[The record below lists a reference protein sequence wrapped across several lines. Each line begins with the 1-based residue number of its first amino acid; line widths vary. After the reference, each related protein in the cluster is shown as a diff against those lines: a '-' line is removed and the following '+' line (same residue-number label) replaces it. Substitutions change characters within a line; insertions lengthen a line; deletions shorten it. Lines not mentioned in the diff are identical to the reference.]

1 MTTEAEALANVLV
14 WSGDSPGWQRD
25 ALRRL
30 AIEGSVDAAGLDQ
43 LVSICKGDSPA
54 VPLEATHLR
63 DPNRDQGEVYLRQ
76 VHGVRHVNALALDQ
90 RLTLHRVGLT
100 IIYGDN
106 GSGKSGYARI
116 LKRACRARMS
126 GRGEEIIPD
135 IYEAQPGTPSATIEY
150 AVSGQNR
157 SCSWQLGQPGDTALS
172 AVSVFDSRTA
182 NIHVDETNDVAYTPL
197 PLKLLATLA
206 QLCKSVKDKLAA
218 EITQLQTQTPQSV
231 KTPTCSPT
239 SKVGQLLARLAATT
253 APATVETLATL
264 MQAEQ
269 DRLAQLTA
277 DLAGDPS
284 RAARQLAALKTKV
297 EGHIARLDEL
307 FAAISDNTVNELRQ
321 LATESG
327 AARQAAAAA
336 SGALFAGEP
345 LPHIGSEVWQSL
357 WESARAYSV
366 KAAYPERGFP
376 VTDPGSVCVLC
387 QQELSAQAADRLS
400 RFEAFVRDDS
410 QQRADAAR
418 VLYDDAVAAFAQ
430 SGLTLAD
437 LAAIVATVRDD
448 LRQDALASDARRAGI
463 HALWRHR
470 QISRRHADAAAV
482 IDAGIVALPR
492 QALAEQVADLEAR
505 GEALA
510 AEAGSPARAALIAE
524 RTELADRHWLNGI
537 KPDVLAQIERLN
549 QIKALETAQRD
560 TTTNRITSKSTE
572 IAQDLVTDAL
582 RAQFAREVAS
592 FDIAGL
598 AVELRQQNSVQ
609 GVPRFKVA
617 LTRKPAASVG
627 QVLSEGEHRCVA
639 LAAFMAELATT
650 ENRSGIVFD
659 DPVSSLD
666 HMHREA
672 VAKRLIAE
680 AANRQVIVFTHDLAF
695 LFELNRAADEM
706 HPKPQVAISSVSRG
720 SDKAGFCRNE
730 PPFKARRVIDI
741 TTSLTNQLANER
753 YHFDQGNQDEWRDTV
768 KSVAASL
775 RDTWEIAVEEAVGH
789 VIRRLS
795 NEVKTPGLVKLT
807 AITVADCESMR
818 DGFGR
823 CSELLHSAAPALNRP
838 LPRPDALSDEINAL
852 SNWANN
858 LRQRQ
863 TAARLA

>member
-1 MTTEAEALANVLV
+1 MTTEAEALGNILT
-14 WSGDSPGWQRD
+14 WSADCAGWQRD

-30 AIEGSVDAAGLDQ
+30 AIEGSVDAAGIDE
-43 LVSICKGDSPA
+43 LVAICKGDNPA
-54 VPLEATHLR
+54 VPLEVAHLR

-76 VHGVRHVNALALDQ
+76 VHGVRHVNALAPDQ

-116 LKRACRARMS
+116 LKKACRARMS

-150 AVSGQNR
+150 SISGQNR
-157 SCSWQLGQPGDTALS
+157 TCAWQLGQPADTALS

-182 NIHVDETNDVAYTPL
+182 NTHVDETNDVAYTPF
-197 PLKLLATLA
+197 PLKLLSALA
-206 QLCKSVKDKLAA
+206 QLCKSVKDKLTA
-218 EITQLQTQTPQSV
+218 EITQLQAQTPQSI
-231 KTPTCSPT
+231 KAPTCSPT

-253 APATVETLATL
+253 APATVEALATL
-264 MQAEQ
+264 TQAEQ

-277 DLAGDPS
+277 DLASDLP

-297 EGHIARLDEL
+297 EGHIARLDGL
-307 FAAISDNTVNELRQ
+307 FAAISDVSAAELRR
-321 LATESG
+321 LATESETARL
-327 AARQAAAAA
+327 AARAA

-345 LPHIGSEVWQSL
+345 LPNIGSEVWQSL

-366 KAAYPERGFP
+366 EAAFPERDFP

-387 QQELSAQAADRLS
+387 QQELSPQAADRLN

-418 VLYDDAVAAFAQ
+418 AAYDDAVAGFAQ

-437 LAAIVATVRDD
+437 LAAIVATIRDD
-448 LRQDALASDARRAGI
+448 MRQDALAGEIRRAGL
-463 HALWRHR
+463 HAIWRYR
-470 QISRRHADAAAV
+470 QISRRHVNPSAA
-482 IDAGIVALPR
+482 IDAGVVALPR
-492 QALAEQVADLEAR
+492 QALADQVADLEAR
-505 GEALA
+505 GEALV
-510 AEAGSPARAALIAE
+510 AEADSPARAALIAE
-524 RTELADRHWLNGI
+524 RTELTDRQWLNGI
-537 KPDVLAQIERLN
+537 KADVLAQIERLK
-549 QIKALETAQRD
+549 QILALETAQRD
-560 TTTNRITSKSTE
+560 TATNRITTKSTE
-572 IAQDLVTDAL
+572 IAQGLVTDAL

-592 FDIAGL
+592 FEIAGL

-617 LTRKPAASVG
+617 LTRKPMASVG

-666 HMHREA
+666 HMHRQA

-695 LFELNRAADEM
+695 LFELDRAAKEVD
-706 HPKPQVAISSVSRG
+706 PKPQVAVSCVSRG
-720 SDKAGFCRNE
+720 SDKAGFCRSE
-730 PPFKARRVIDI
+730 PPFKARPVTDI

-753 YHFDQGNQDEWRDTV
+753 YHFDQGDQDRWRETV
-768 KSVAASL
+768 KSIAGSL

-818 DGFGR
+818 DGFQR

-838 LPRPDALSDEINAL
+838 LPRPDALTDEINAL
-852 SNWANN
+852 ATWAAD

-863 TAARLA
+863 NTARLP

>member
-1 MTTEAEALANVLV
+1 MTTEAEVLTSILE
-14 WSGDSPGWQRD
+14 WSADSPAWQRD

-30 AIEGSVDAAGLDQ
+30 ATDGSVDDPGLNQ
-43 LVSICKGDSPA
+43 LVSICKGDA
-54 VPLEATHLR
+54 TDVPLTAAHLR
-63 DPNRDQGEVYLRQ
+63 DPSRDQGEVYLRQ
-76 VHGVRHVNALALDQ
+76 VHGVRHVNALAPDQ
-90 RLTLHRVGLT
+90 TLTLHRVGLT

-116 LKRACRARMS
+116 LKRACRARIP

-135 IYEAQPGTPSATIEY
+135 IYDAQPGTPTATIEY
-150 AVSGQNR
+150 AISGQNR
-157 SCSWQLGQPGDTALS
+157 SCAWQLGQPGDAALS

-182 NIHVDETNDVAYTPL
+182 NIHVDETNDVAYTPF
-197 PLKLLATLA
+197 PLKLLGSLA

-218 EITQLQTQTPQSV
+218 EINQLQAQTPQSI
-231 KTPTCSPT
+231 KAPTCSPT
-239 SKVGQLLARLAATT
+239 SKVGQLIAQLAANTD
-253 APATVETLATL
+253 PAAVESLATL
-264 MQAEQ
+264 TQSDQ

-284 RAARQLAALKTKV
+284 RAARQLAALKSKV
-297 EGHIARLDEL
+297 EGHIARLDGL
-307 FAAISDNTVNELRQ
+307 ITAISDDSAAMLRR
-321 LATESG
+321 LATETDATRR
-327 AARQAAAAA
+327 AAEAA

-357 WESARAYSV
+357 WDSARAFSLE
-366 KAAYPERGFP
+366 AAYPERDFP

-387 QQELSAQAADRLS
+387 QQGLSPQAADRLN

-418 VLYDDAVAAFAQ
+418 AAYDDAIVAFAE
-430 SGLTLAD
+430 SGLTLTE
-437 LAAIVATVRDD
+437 LAAIVATIRDD
-448 LRQDALASDARRAGI
+448 LLQDALATEVGRAGL

-470 QISRRHADAAAV
+470 QIGRRHADAAAV
-482 IDAGIVALPR
+482 IDAELVALPHE
-492 QALAEQVADLEAR
+492 ALANQVADLEAR
-505 GEALA
+505 GEGLV

-524 RTELADRHWLNGI
+524 RTELADRQWLNGI
-537 KPDVLAQIERLN
+537 KTDVLAQIERLK
-549 QIKALETAQRD
+549 QIKVLEIAQRD
-560 TTTNRITSKSTE
+560 TTTNRITAKSTDV
-572 IAQDLVTDAL
+572 AQALVTDAL

-592 FDIAGL
+592 FEIAGL

-617 LTRKPAASVG
+617 LTRKPNAAVG

-650 ENRSGIVFD
+650 DSRSGIVFD

-680 AANRQVIVFTHDLAF
+680 AATRQVIVFTHDLAF
-695 LFELNRAADEM
+695 LFELNRAADKVD
-706 HPKPQVAISSVSRG
+706 PKPQVAVSSISRG
-720 SDKAGFCRNE
+720 SDKAGFCRSD
-730 PPFKARRVIDI
+730 PPFKARRVANI

-753 YHFDQGNQDEWRDTV
+753 YHYDQGNQDKWRDTV
-768 KSVAASL
+768 KSIAASL
-775 RDTWEIAVEEAVGH
+775 RDTWEIAVEEVVSH

-795 NEVKTPGLVKLT
+795 NEVKTTGLVKLT
-807 AITVADCESMR
+807 AITVADCQSMR
-818 DGFGR
+818 DGFQR
-823 CSELLHSAAPALNRP
+823 CSELLHSAAAALNRP
-838 LPRPDALSDEINAL
+838 LPTPDNLQGEISALANWTSD
-852 SNWANN
+852 

-863 TAARLA
+863 AALD